1 MTDNITQQR
10 DGNTVVV
17 DTETLALD
25 KRALVLTLSAVRFDR
40 YAQGLKAL
48 GLMFDNGTQ
57 FVDGET
63 TLHLKLDVT
72 QQLLAG
78 RTVDP
83 GTVKWWNGRS
93 QEARDSIIK
102 GHSVS
107 VREALILFSGFI
119 QGAQLFARGTDF
131 DPTILATLF
140 EDCGL
145 PVPWRFHEVR
155 DVRTYIDAL
164 SGGTKGYL
172 DSWEKPDWFVSHNSL
187 HDCIRDAMQM
197 QQARGGNAKGTPSIP
212 DGWVAPLPHNDDS
225 PKVC

>member
-1 MTDNITQQR
+1 MTDNIAQQR

-17 DTETLALD
+17 DTETLATD

-40 YAQGLKAL
+40 NAQGLKEL
-48 GLMFDNGTQ
+48 GLMFDNGSP

-63 TLHLKLDVT
+63 TLHLKLNVT

-93 QEARDSIIK
+93 LEARDGIIN
-102 GHSVS
+102 GSSVS

-131 DPTILATLF
+131 DPPILATLF
-140 EDCGL
+140 EDFSL
-145 PVPWRFHEVR
+145 PVPWRFNEVR

-164 SGGTKGYL
+164 SGSTKGYL
-172 DSWEKPDWFVSHNSL
+172 ENWPKPDWLVSHNSL

-197 QQARGGNAKGTPSIP
+197 QNAGAQVTKPIS
-212 DGWVAPLPHNDDS
+212 
-225 PKVC
+225 

>member
-1 MTDNITQQR
+1 MTERIIQQQGG
-10 DGNTVVV
+10 DTVVV

-25 KRALVLTLSAVRFDR
+25 KRALVLTLSAVRFNRHAVDLDF
-40 YAQGLKAL
+40 A
-48 GLMFDNGTQ
+48 FDNGKP

-63 TLHLKLDVT
+63 TLHIKLDVT

-93 QEARDSIIK
+93 QEARDSIIN
-102 GHSVS
+102 GSAVS
-107 VREALILFSGFI
+107 LREALVLFTGFI

-131 DPTILATLF
+131 DPPILATLF
-140 EDCGL
+140 EDFGL

-172 DSWEKPDWFVSHNSL
+172 ENWQKPDWFVSHNSL
-187 HDCIRDAMQM
+187 HDCIRDAAQM
-197 QQARGGNAKGTPSIP
+197 QAAGVCPIP
-212 DGWVAPLPHNDDS
+212 ASLAGE
-225 PKVC
+225 

>member
-1 MTDNITQQR
+1 MTDNTAQQR

-40 YAQGLKAL
+40 NAKEL
-48 GLMFDNGTQ
+48 GLMFDNDKL
-57 FVDGET
+57 FADGET

-102 GHSVS
+102 GNTVS
-107 VREALILFSGFI
+107 VREALILFSGFV

-131 DPTILATLF
+131 DPPILATLF
-140 EDCGL
+140 EDFEL

-187 HDCIRDAMQM
+187 HDCIRDAAQM
-197 QQARGGNAKGTPSIP
+197 QRARALNLKGT
-212 DGWVAPLPHNDDS
+212 V
-225 PKVC
+225 

>member
-1 MTDNITQQR
+1 MTDHTTQQR

-40 YAQGLKAL
+40 NAKELS
-48 GLMFDNGTQ
+48 LMFDNDKL
-57 FVDGET
+57 FADGEN

-72 QQLLAG
+72 QQLLAS

-83 GTVKWWNGRS
+83 NTVKWWNGRS

-102 GHSVS
+102 GNSVS
-107 VREALILFSGFI
+107 VREALILFSGFVT
-119 QGAQLFARGTDF
+119 GAQLFARGTDF
-131 DPTILATLF
+131 DPPILATLF
-140 EDCGL
+140 EDFEL

-172 DSWEKPDWFVSHNSL
+172 DNWEKPDWFVSHNSL
-187 HDCIRDAMQM
+187 HDCIRDAAQM
-197 QQARGGNAKGTPSIP
+197 QRARALNLKGT
-212 DGWVAPLPHNDDS
+212 V
-225 PKVC
+225 

>member
-1 MTDNITQQR
+1 MPDNITKLL

-17 DTETLALD
+17 DTETLATD

-40 YAQGLKAL
+40 NTQAL
-48 GLMFDNGTQ
+48 TELRNLFNNGVL
-57 FVDGET
+57 FEDGET

-83 GTVKWWNGRS
+83 GTVKWWNSRS
-93 QEARDSIIK
+93 KEARDSIIN
-102 GHSVS
+102 GNAMP
-107 VREALILFSGFI
+107 VREALTLFSIFI

-131 DPTILATLF
+131 DPPILATLF
-140 EDCGL
+140 EDFGL
-145 PVPWRFHEVR
+145 PVPWRFNEVR

-172 DSWEKPDWFVSHNSL
+172 DDWQKPDWFVSHNSL

-197 QQARGGNAKGTPSIP
+197 QNAG
-212 DGWVAPLPHNDDS
+212 APVTQPIS
-225 PKVC
+225 

>member
-1 MTDNITQQR
+1 MTNSAPPQQR
-10 DGNTVVV
+10 DGDTVVV

-25 KRALVLTLSAVRFDR
+25 KRALVLTLSAVRFNRHAVD
-40 YAQGLKAL
+40 LDL
-48 GLMFDNGTQ
+48 SFDNGEPL
-57 FVDGET
+57 VDGET

-93 QEARDSIIK
+93 QEARDSIIS
-102 GHSVS
+102 GFAVS
-107 VREALILFSGFI
+107 LREALALFTGFI

-131 DPTILATLF
+131 DPPILATLF
-140 EDCGL
+140 EDAGL

-172 DSWEKPDWFVSHNSL
+172 ENWQKPDWFVSHNSL
-187 HDCIRDAMQM
+187 HDCIRDAAQM
-197 QQARGGNAKGTPSIP
+197 QAAGVCPIP
-212 DGWVAPLPHNDDS
+212 APLAGE
-225 PKVC
+225 